1 MVRVTKW
8 GLLVSESALQ
18 TRIFFRTAVA
28 AFFTLVLPLMF
39 LIMINFFVPDD
50 PDLTTP
56 ASQFITPA
64 LAVFGMVTATFT
76 NLAINTSMARDEGIL
91 KRVAGTPLPMT
102 IHLGGRI
109 LSAVVVGLLSVSLM
123 LLVGWLMFDVT
134 IYWSTIPMFV
144 MLLVMGAATF
154 SALGLAVAAVT
165 PSARAAPAIANFVI
179 LPLAF
184 ISGVFFPLDGAP
196 EWLQTLAA
204 MLPLEPLASAAIDTF
219 DPDSGQG
226 LPVRAIVSLSIWGA
240 IALVIAVRF
249 FSYEPAEGGARR
261 SREPMAASD

>member
-144 MLLVMGAATF
+144 MLLVMGAGTF

-165 PSARAAPAIANFVI
+165 PSARPHR
-179 LPLAF
+179 P
-184 ISGVFFPLDGAP
+184 SP
-196 EWLQTLAA
+196 T
-204 MLPLEPLASAAIDTF
+204 S
-219 DPDSGQG
+219 
-226 LPVRAIVSLSIWGA
+226 
-240 IALVIAVRF
+240 
-249 FSYEPAEGGARR
+249 
-261 SREPMAASD
+261 